1 MRNEK
6 ERAYDSYLA
15 ASARVG
21 DRDAMERLARRW
33 HPKLM
38 AHAYRLTG
46 EGDLAADITQD
57 AWMAIMKG
65 IHGLHDTEAF
75 PAWAFRIVTHRVAR
89 VIRQRQIQRAGNAA
103 LAREPTPESD
113 PGLAGETS
121 TDLQRVRA
129 AMERLPRNQRAAL
142 GLFYLE
148 GLRIAEIAVALNTAP
163 GTVKTRLMHA
173 RRKVRDHLEGGKS

>member
-1 MRNEK
+1 MRSEK

-21 DRDAMERLARRW
+21 NRDAMERLARRW

-46 EGDLAADITQD
+46 ESDLAADVTQD

-65 IHGLHDTEAF
+65 IHGLNDTDAF
-75 PAWAFRIVTHRVAR
+75 AAWAFRIVTHRVAR
-89 VIRQRQIQRAGNAA
+89 MIRHRQRQRAGDAA
-103 LAREPTPESD
+103 LSREPAPEND
-113 PGLAGETS
+113 PGRAGETS
-121 TDLQRVRA
+121 ADVQRVRA
-129 AMERLPRNQRAAL
+129 AMEKLPRDQRATL

-148 GLRIAEIAVALNTAP
+148 GLRVAEIAVALNTAP

-173 RRKVRDHLEGGKS
+173 RRKVRDHLEGDTP